1 MLKTRTANPEGLT
14 PLETLRQGN
23 NIHPVGRPFI
33 FIEDV
38 QTSIGITSDRAQK
51 RKFLT
56 GLTLVELMV
65 ATVIALIVV
74 LGIGIVLVDSQRGFS
89 AIYNRVYSGV
99 VTDGYVARKT
109 FDSVIRKAG
118 GMDPDSVDAGNWV
131 EVHYYADAN
140 STALDC
146 YARFYCA
153 AGQLNIE
160 YGSREPGQ
168 TPTTSIVCRNV
179 QGCVFKKAG
188 RSAQMILTLD
198 NGSQTMTVVSSAVM
212 QN

>member
-1 MLKTRTANPEGLT
+1 MLKTRTANPEGFT
-14 PLETLRQGN
+14 
-23 NIHPVGRPFI
+23 I
-33 FIEDV
+33 
-38 QTSIGITSDRAQK
+38 
-51 RKFLT
+51 
-56 GLTLVELMV
+56 VELMV
-65 ATVIALIVV
+65 ATIIALIVV
-74 LGIGIVLVDSQRGFS
+74 LGIGIILLDSQRSFN
-89 AIYNRVYSGV
+89 AMYNRVYSGV

-109 FDSVIRKAG
+109 FDSAIRKAG
-118 GMDPDSVDAGNWV
+118 GMDPDSVDTGNWV
-131 EVHYYADAN
+131 EVYYYADAN

-188 RSAQMILTLD
+188 RSAQMILTLN
-198 NGSQTMTVVSSAVM
+198 NGSERITVTSSAVM